1 MLDLLFTPIG
11 AIIIVLIILAHSVKI
26 TAEYERGVIFR
37 LGRFVGIRGPGL
49 FLMIPFVETIRV
61 IDLRIITLDIPS
73 QEVITKDNISVTVDA
88 VLYFK
93 VVDPEKAT
101 IEVENYMHATS
112 QMAQTSLR
120 GVVGGSTLD
129 ELLGDKDKVDD
140 ELHSVIDKATD
151 PWGVKVTSVE
161 LKHIE
166 LTADMQRAM
175 AREAEAERMKRAKI
189 ILAEGEFLAAA
200 KLREASD
207 VLKTDPITLRY
218 LETLTTIAKEQNN
231 TILFPVEL
239 LGVMNKFKGE

>member
-1 MLDLLFTPIG
+1 MENLIFSPVGIIVIIVILLF
-11 AIIIVLIILAHSVKI
+11 HSVKI
-26 TAEYERGVIFR
+26 TREYQRGVVFR
-37 LGRFVGIRGPGL
+37 LGRFAGTRGPGI
-49 FLMIPFVETIRV
+49 FLIIPIIENIKI

-93 VVDPEKAT
+93 VVDPEKAV
-101 IEVENYMHATS
+101 IEVQNYMHATS

-120 GVVGGSTLD
+120 GVVGGATLD
-129 ELLGDKDKVDD
+129 ELLGDKNKIDS
-140 ELHSVIDKATD
+140 ELHSIIDAATD

-189 ILAEGEFLAAA
+189 ILAEGEFLAAT
-200 KLREASD
+200 KLKEASD
-207 VLKTDPITLRY
+207 VLRTEPATLRY

-231 TILFPVEL
+231 TILFPVEM
-239 LGVMNKFKGE
+239 LGILSKIKG

>member
-1 MLDLLFTPIG
+1 MENLIFSPVGIIVIIVILLF
-11 AIIIVLIILAHSVKI
+11 HSVKI
-26 TAEYERGVIFR
+26 TREYQRGVVFR
-37 LGRFVGIRGPGL
+37 LGRFAGTRGPGI
-49 FLMIPFVETIRV
+49 FLIIPIIENIKI

-93 VVDPEKAT
+93 VIDPEKA
-101 IEVENYMHATS
+101 IVEVQNYMHATS

-120 GVVGGSTLD
+120 GVVGGATLD
-129 ELLGDKDKVDD
+129 ELLGDKNKIDS
-140 ELHSVIDKATD
+140 ELHSIIDAATD

-200 KLREASD
+200 KLKEASD
-207 VLKTDPITLRY
+207 VLRTEPVTLRY

-231 TILFPVEL
+231 TILFPVEM
-239 LGVMNKFKGE
+239 LGVLSKIKG

>member
-1 MLDLLFTPIG
+1 MENLIFSPVGIIVIIVILLF
-11 AIIIVLIILAHSVKI
+11 HSVKI
-26 TAEYERGVIFR
+26 TREYQRGVVFR
-37 LGRFVGIRGPGL
+37 LGRFAGTRGPGI
-49 FLMIPFVETIRV
+49 FLIIPIIENIKI

-93 VVDPEKAT
+93 VVDPEKAV
-101 IEVENYMHATS
+101 IEVQNYMHATS

-120 GVVGGSTLD
+120 GVVGGATLD
-129 ELLGDKDKVDD
+129 ELLGDKNKIDS
-140 ELHSVIDKATD
+140 ELHSIIDAATD

-200 KLREASD
+200 KLKEASD
-207 VLKTDPITLRY
+207 VLRTEPATLRY

-231 TILFPVEL
+231 TILFPVEM
-239 LGVMNKFKGE
+239 LGILSKIKG